1 MANLIGCV
9 VITTEEYKKLIE
21 ESIVLNAVKKY
32 AAEEDF
38 IFDSEIRKI
47 IGVPKPEKKE
57 GEE

>member
-1 MANLIGCV
+1 MENLIGYA
-9 VITTEEYKKLIE
+9 IIETREYRKLVE
-21 ESIVLNAVKKY
+21 DSIVLNAVKKY